1 MKVTKI
7 TLDIPGLKQYQGGDV
22 EILLD
27 EDADFVEVG
36 ALMARITDELQ
47 AGAKEYYRSGQAK
60 AVADVLPAPQYDER
74 DPESPG
80 VTTPEEAEALIKSE
94 LGATTIDDIMNED
107 VDEEEAPYSAPV
119 TPPSDDDWDF

>member
-1 MKVTKI
+1 MKVTKT
-7 TLDIPGLKQYQGGDV
+7 TLRFPSKTIQYGYA
-22 EILLD
+22 E
-27 EDADFVEVG
+27 VEVEFDG
-36 ALMARITDELQ
+36 DWIRL
-47 AGAKEYYRSGQAK
+47 GHEYREAVIDFQQGERNQVNTQEATK
-60 AVADVLPAPQYDER
+60 VADVLPATQYDER